1 MKKFPLLTV
10 FSMVFMLGIYCCS
23 SVIRT
28 GVPGPVFDLLQTDFQ
43 TNGSVI
49 SLLGICFT
57 VVYALDMLLIG
68 PLTDKYGGMR
78 VLLGG
83 TSFLLSGVILFVS
96 SRTVPWLIASRI
108 LAGFGGG
115 FIYLSV
121 VKEITRLFPGKYFAV
136 VMGLVYL
143 MTYTGSVFS
152 TTPLVHL
159 CETFSW
165 RGVFGTIAL
174 VLGILLSGFFVCF
187 LKSTHQP
194 VREEKIRLD
203 TYLTVFKSRPS
214 LKLYYCMACNMAI
227 FFFVQGV
234 IGKKFL
240 EDVTNCTSMAA
251 ANVILICSVITLVEM
266 CLIGTVSFWLG
277 NRRKPFIVLS
287 AVFQLTSV
295 LILSG
300 GIFWKATLWVFAG
313 AFFIMAYGYGCSAI
327 FTATVKEHNPEKH
340 TALVVGVGNFCGN
353 IMIALFSLAGG
364 IFLKLFSSGATLR
377 KSGVIHYPPE
387 AYLALWVVVLLMVLP
402 MVYWCFKARET
413 YGQNISG
420 TLGK

>member
-1 MKKFPLLTV
+1 MKKIPLLTV

-28 GVPGPVFDLLQTDFQ
+28 GVPGPVFDLLQKDFQ
-43 TNGSVI
+43 TTGSVI

-83 TSFLLSGVILFVS
+83 GCILLTGSLLFAFS
-96 SRTVPWLIASRI
+96 KSVPGLLASRI
-108 LAGFGGG
+108 LAGLGGG

-143 MTYTGSVFS
+143 MTYTGSVFA

-159 CETFSW
+159 CETFTW
-165 RGVFGTIAL
+165 RNVFGVIA
-174 VLGILLSGFFVCF
+174 VILGMLLTGFFLCF
-187 LKSTHQP
+187 LKTKLPP
-194 VREEKIRLD
+194 VREERIQLG
-203 TYLTVFKSRPS
+203 TYLAVFKNRPS

-240 EDVTNCTSMAA
+240 EDVTNCSSMAA

-266 CLIGTVSFWLG
+266 CLIGTVSFWIG

-287 AVFQLTSV
+287 AIFQLTSV
-295 LILSG
+295 LILSA
-300 GIFWKATLWVFAG
+300 GILCKAPLWVFAC
-313 AFFIMAYGYGCSAI
+313 AFFIMASGYGFSGI
-327 FTATVKEHNPEKH
+327 FTATVKEHNKEEH

-353 IMIALFSLAGG
+353 IIIALFSLAGG
-364 IFLKLFSSGATLR
+364 VFLDLFRSGAVLKR
-377 KSGVIHYPPE
+377 SGAIHYPPE
-387 AYLALWVVVLLMVLP
+387 AYLSLWLLVLLMVLP
-402 MVYWCFKARET
+402 MVYLCFRTRET
-413 YGQNISG
+413 YGKNISAE
-420 TLGK
+420 LE